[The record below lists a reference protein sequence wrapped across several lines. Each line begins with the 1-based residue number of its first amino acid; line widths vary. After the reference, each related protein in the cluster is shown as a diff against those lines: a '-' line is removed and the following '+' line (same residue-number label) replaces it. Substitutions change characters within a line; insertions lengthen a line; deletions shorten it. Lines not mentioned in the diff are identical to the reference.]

1 MTKQEFYDELNTAI
15 TVGCSLPFSVPEKA
29 IDNLVK
35 YSAQWFH
42 RNWDDGVENIYLSI
56 PASVW
61 GTNEEFKQTRKLTL
75 PNCIYSVN
83 AVAKDNTSKRQMGGG
98 SADFSFDKY
107 MTSNF
112 GINGSFGGLEDVTQ
126 TDAVLGYVIAS
137 SWGDLTDLILN
148 YPISYTYSRQSN
160 KLFLKGS
167 LIILAPLYFH
177 HHETIQIFE
186 ILEVKLNQYN
196 SSLIIILISLSLIS
210 NFFINKNILLSLLDS
225 FTVIILNINFEP
237 LLAFTVYFCFLH
249 SIRHSLS
256 LIQDINNRNL
266 KKGLISFFKKALPL
280 TIITAFGFLIAV
292 FLLNEY
298 YLLDSA
304 ILKVVF
310 IGLASLTFPHILLE
324 YLLEKNEK

>member
-1 MTKQEFYDELNTAI
+1 MTNYNQINKYHTIFLFLL
-15 TVGCSLPFSVPEKA
+15 SL
-29 IDNLVK
+29 
-35 YSAQWFH
+35 
-42 RNWDDGVENIYLSI
+42 
-56 PASVW
+56 
-61 GTNEEFKQTRKLTL
+61 
-75 PNCIYSVN
+75 
-83 AVAKDNTSKRQMGGG
+83 
-98 SADFSFDKY
+98 SF
-107 MTSNF
+107 
-112 GINGSFGGLEDVTQ
+112 
-126 TDAVLGYVIAS
+126 
-137 SWGDLTDLILN
+137 LILKIDFQVKN
-148 YPISYTYSRQSN
+148 ITLVCFFLIATIGVSHGSLDNFKGAKLLKILNIKNKLIFYFIYIFTALAVISIWLIFPFFMLAVFLIVAAYHFGKEDSVFGKIN
-160 KLFLKGS
+160 KFKLLNLILFLKGS

-186 ILEVKLNQYN
+186 ILDVKLNQYN
-196 SSLIIILISLSLIS
+196 NNLIIVLMYLSLIS

-225 FTVIILNINFEP
+225 FTIIILNINFEP

-256 LIQDINNRNL
+256 LIQEMNNTNL
-266 KKGLISFFKKALPL
+266 KKGLINFLKKALPL
-280 TIITAFGFLIAV
+280 TVITVFGFLIAV

>member
-1 MTKQEFYDELNTAI
+1 MTNYNQINTYHTILLFLLSLTFLILKIDFQVKNITIVCFFLITTIGISHGSLDNFKGAKLLKILNIKNKLLFYFI
-15 TVGCSLPFSVPEKA
+15 YIFVSL
-29 IDNLVK
+29 
-35 YSAQWFH
+35 
-42 RNWDDGVENIYLSI
+42 
-56 PASVW
+56 
-61 GTNEEFKQTRKLTL
+61 
-75 PNCIYSVN
+75 
-83 AVAKDNTSKRQMGGG
+83 
-98 SADFSFDKY
+98 
-107 MTSNF
+107 
-112 GINGSFGGLEDVTQ
+112 
-126 TDAVLGYVIAS
+126 VIIS
-137 SWGDLTDLILN
+137 SWLMFPLFTLTIFLIVAAYHFGKEDSVFGKINKFKFLN
-148 YPISYTYSRQSN
+148 LL
-160 KLFLKGS
+160 LFLKGS

-177 HHETIQIFE
+177 HYETIQIFE
-186 ILEVKLNQYN
+186 ILEVKSTQYN

-256 LIQDINNRNL
+256 LIQDINSRNL
-266 KKGLISFFKKALPL
+266 KKGLISFSKKAMPL
-280 TIITAFGFLIAV
+280 TMIAAFVFLIAV

-324 YLLEKNEK
+324 YLLEKYEK